1 MSSVSRHKQFGYLG
15 FFASLQSRV
24 HSLWSGA
31 DRDLGINK
39 RKNPKQQQK
48 TVRNM
53 EKMGRLWET
62 RDEHQGKGLDWEN
75 KSCFELE
82 RCNCLNRQ
90 WNSLE

>member
-1 MSSVSRHKQFGYLG
+1 MSSVSWHKQFECLG
-15 FFASLQSRV
+15 FFASLRSRV

-39 RKNPKQQQK
+39 RKTPKQQQK
-48 TVRNM
+48 PIRNM
-53 EKMGRLWET
+53 EKVGRLWET

-82 RCNCLNRQ
+82 RCNYLNRQ
-90 WNSLE
+90 RNSLE